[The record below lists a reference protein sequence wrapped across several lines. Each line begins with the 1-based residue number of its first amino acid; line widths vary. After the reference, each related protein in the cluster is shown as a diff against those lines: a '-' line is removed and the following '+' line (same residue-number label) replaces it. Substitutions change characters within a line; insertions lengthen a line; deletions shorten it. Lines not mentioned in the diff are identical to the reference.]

1 MYAMQLDPEFLLL
14 WGQGIPQQDLDGKK
28 NVETMDQPGESDIL
42 IYVDEFSWMA
52 TKMLVQS

>member
-1 MYAMQLDPEFLLL
+1 MQLDPEFLLL